1 MESSPDSQRG
11 EALTKCEGEEKGTL
25 PAVIRGG
32 PAVRGARA
40 DGEARW
46 GQGREQSAG
55 RAPPPRL
62 AEGLGTKA
70 RNAVQGACSQAS
82 HQLCRTCWASPAP
95 LTGRPFPR
103 ETQAVVA
110 PRPPEPA
117 PLEV

>member
-1 MESSPDSQRG
+1 MVQVRVRVCTP
-11 EALTKCEGEEKGTL
+11 
-25 PAVIRGG
+25 GG
-32 PAVRGARA
+32 LARR
-40 DGEARW
+40 DG
-46 GQGREQSAG
+46 GRKQSAE

-82 HQLCRTCWASPAP
+82 HQLCRTRWASPAP

-103 ETQAVVA
+103 ETQTVVA
-110 PRPPEPA
+110 PRPPALA